1 MTPKNIVKLVAS
13 LAFAYIA
20 AAVGSTFTMPAI
32 SAWYAT
38 INKPFF
44 NPPNWIFAPV
54 WTLLFTLMGVAL
66 FLIWKD
72 GIKENP
78 RQTAFWVFL
87 VHLVV
92 NILWSYV
99 FFGLRNFSGGF
110 LVIIVLWL
118 MILYLVIKFWSIK
131 KSAGILL
138 LPYLFWVSFASI
150 LNYSIW
156 VLNF

>member
-1 MTPKNIVKLVAS
+1 MTAKNIARLVIS

-20 AAVGSTFTMPAI
+20 AAIGSVFTMPAI
-32 SAWYAT
+32 AAWYAT

-54 WTLLFTLMGVAL
+54 WTLLFTLMGIAL

-78 RQTAFWVFL
+78 RKTAFWVFL
-87 VHLVV
+87 AHLVV

-118 MILYLVIKFWSIK
+118 MILYLTIKFWSIK

-150 LNYSIW
+150 LNYAIW
-156 VLNF
+156 MLN